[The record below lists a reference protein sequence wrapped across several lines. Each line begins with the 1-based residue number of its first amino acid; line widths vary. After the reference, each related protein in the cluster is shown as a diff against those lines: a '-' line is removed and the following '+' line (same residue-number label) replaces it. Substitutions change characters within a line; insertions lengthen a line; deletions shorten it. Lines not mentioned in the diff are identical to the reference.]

1 MNCFSLF
8 RKCSVKNRESDRRL
22 MMKRL
27 SLIIPI
33 ILLFLAEDALAGG
46 RFHGRHRHKK
56 HHKYFS
62 AVHIGFGYHYR
73 PRRAFYN
80 PFAHHNHM
88 VIHHEKEKLIIADG
102 KKIMRQIQR
111 LKDFRDAGIIND
123 KDFTKAKKKLLG
135 RIGEDIP
142 KRKSPKRTA
151 KILNELEA
159 LFSLEQNGTLTV
171 KEYNKKKKSL
181 LKMI

>member
-1 MNCFSLF
+1 
-8 RKCSVKNRESDRRL
+8 
-22 MMKRL
+22 
-27 SLIIPI
+27 
-33 ILLFLAEDALAGG
+33 
-46 RFHGRHRHKK
+46 
-56 HHKYFS
+56 
-62 AVHIGFGYHYR
+62 
-73 PRRAFYN
+73 
-80 PFAHHNHM
+80 M
-88 VIHHEKEKLIIADG
+88 VIHHEKEKLNIADG